1 MTAECAD
8 VKNTV
13 RRCGMAERIVT
24 GFHAI
29 EERIRSASRGGGRL
43 CILWSKAGPRV
54 KKIIA
59 LAKQE
64 GIPCEQAD
72 DAALDSL
79 AARLSETA
87 RDHRGIVLC
96 ISGESENDNIV
107 DFDEWL
113 ASLPFDSEIESEQS
127 VGLQNVFL
135 QKDVPQPVCRTGAA
149 RNDFVKNGALQNGVR
164 QNTYSTVIVLDS
176 VTDPHNVGAVIRS
189 CDQFGAS
196 LVILPQAR
204 SANDIAHNEVIAR
217 ASAGAAAWV
226 PVCVV
231 SNAVRTVQRLKDAG
245 FWVYG
250 ADAGGE
256 TLASV
261 DFARRTVIVMGSE
274 GKGISPLLSKQC
286 DSIVSVPTCGKIDS
300 LNVSVAAGILLY
312 ERYRRFTKQ

>member
-1 MTAECAD
+1 
-8 VKNTV
+8 
-13 RRCGMAERIVT
+13 MAERIVT

-29 EERIRSASRGGGRL
+29 EERIRSDSRGSGRMR
-43 CILWSKAGPRV
+43 IFWNKAGPRA

-72 DAALDSL
+72 DAVLDSL

-96 ISGESENDNIV
+96 ISGESEDVHNIV

-113 ASLPFDSEIESEQS
+113 ASLPSDSEVSSDQS
-127 VGLQNVFL
+127 
-135 QKDVPQPVCRTGAA
+135 
-149 RNDFVKNGALQNGVR
+149 GALQNDVR
-164 QNTYSTVIVLDS
+164 QNTYSTVLVLDS
-176 VTDPHNVGAVIRS
+176 VTDPHNVGAIIRS
-189 CDQFGAS
+189 CDQFGTS

-217 ASAGAAAWV
+217 SSAGAAAWV
-226 PVCVV
+226 PVSVV
-231 SNAVRTVQRLKDAG
+231 PNAVRAVQRLKEAG

-256 TLASV
+256 ALGSV

-274 GKGISPLLSKQC
+274 GKGISPLLAKNC
-286 DSIVSVPTCGKIDS
+286 DAIVSIPTCGKIDS
-300 LNVSVAAGILLY
+300 LNVSVATGILLY
-312 ERYRRFTKQ
+312 ERYRRFTR